1 MSEVI
6 GKIHLIGKTE
16 VVGSAGTF
24 KKRTVVVVTDEQY
37 SQSIPIDFVQDKCD
51 LLNNYSV
58 GQEVKVSINIRGN
71 EYNGKFYVSLNGWRI
86 ECTDATSANHPTNTS
101 ATNQAKPQTFAEEN
115 EQGDGLPF

>member
-1 MSEVI
+1 MSEII
-6 GKIHLIGKTE
+6 GKIHLIGQTE

-37 SQSIPIDFVQDKCD
+37 IQSIPIDFVQDKCD

-86 ECTDATSANHPTNTS
+86 ESTNVASANHPTNT
-101 ATNQAKPQTFAEEN
+101 APTNQAKPQTFADEN
-115 EQGDGLPF
+115 EQEDGLPF